1 MVTRLEDVIQPEVFT
16 NYVIKRTEEKSAL
29 LQSGIIE
36 RNAEFDAL
44 ASTPNTLIN
53 MPFWNDLDG
62 EDEVITDDGKFK
74 AGKITSSKDVA
85 RKQMRGRMWGANGLS
100 AYLSGDDPMGAIADL
115 VSDYWAR
122 REQKMLLA
130 TLDGVFKASNMK
142 ANVLDITG
150 ESGDAGVLTGETF
163 IDATQLLGDNKA
175 LLTGV
180 MMHSAVESHLKKLD
194 LIETVRPS
202 DGGLPIS
209 YFQGHRVIVDD
220 AMDYNTSD
228 LTGSMYLFGS
238 GAIAKGVGSHPNIIT
253 TEIDRDAQSHS
264 GEDFLIN
271 RNIQLLHPRGVKWTE
286 KSVNEEFPTNDE
298 LATGTNWNRV
308 YKPKAIRI
316 VKFTFNTVA
325 TPEQSGGTG
334 E

>member
-1 MVTRLEDVIQPEVFT
+1 MTTRLQDVIQPEVFT
-16 NYVIKRTEEKSAL
+16 DYVIKRTEEKSAL

-36 RNAEFDAL
+36 RNAEFDEL
-44 ASTPNTLIN
+44 ASGPNKLIN

-62 EDEVITDDGKFK
+62 DDEIITDDGNFT

-85 RKQMRGRMWGANGLS
+85 RKHMRGRMWGANGLS
-100 AYLSGDDPMGAIADL
+100 AYLSGDDPMGAIGDL
-115 VSDYWAR
+115 VAEYWAR

-130 TLDGVFKASNMK
+130 TLEGVFKASNMK

-150 ESGDAGVLTGETF
+150 ETGDGGLLTGRTF
-163 IDATQLLGDNKA
+163 IDATQLLGDNKD

-194 LIETVRPS
+194 LIETILPS
-202 DGGLPIS
+202 DGGRPIN

-220 AMDYNTSD
+220 GMDYNTND

-238 GAIAKGVGSHPNIIT
+238 GAIAKGVGSHNRIIQ
-253 TEIDRDAQSHS
+253 TEVDRNAQSHS

-286 KSVNEEFPTNDE
+286 KSVSREFPSNQE
-298 LATGTNWNRV
+298 LSTGTNWDRV
-308 YKPKAIRI
+308 YEPKAIRV

-325 TPEQSGGTG
+325 TEESGGT
-334 E
+334 EE

>member
-1 MVTRLEDVIQPEVFT
+1 MTTRLQDVIQPEVFT
-16 NYVIKRTEEKSAL
+16 DYVIKRTEEKSAL

-36 RNAEFDAL
+36 RNAEFDEL
-44 ASTPNTLIN
+44 ASGPNKLIN

-62 EDEVITDDGKFK
+62 DDEIITDDGNFT

-85 RKQMRGRMWGANGLS
+85 RKHMRGRMWGANGLS
-100 AYLSGDDPMGAIADL
+100 AYLSGDDPMGAIGDL
-115 VSDYWAR
+115 VAEYWAR

-130 TLDGVFKASNMK
+130 TLEGVFKASNMK

-150 ESGDAGVLTGETF
+150 ETGDGGLLTGRTF
-163 IDATQLLGDNKA
+163 IDATQLLGDNKD

-194 LIETVRPS
+194 LIEAILPS
-202 DGGLPIS
+202 DGGRPIN

-220 AMDYNTSD
+220 GMDYNTND

-238 GAIAKGVGSHPNIIT
+238 GAIAKGVGSHNRIIQ
-253 TEIDRDAQSHS
+253 TEVDRNAQSHS

-286 KSVNEEFPTNDE
+286 KSVSREFPSNQE
-298 LATGTNWNRV
+298 LSTGTNWDRV
-308 YKPKAIRI
+308 YEPKAIRV

-325 TPEQSGGTG
+325 TEESGGT
-334 E
+334 EE